1 MRLLPDNLNDMKTDQ
16 REREMPNMKQ
26 GQTSRFTIIGE
37 NVHTTRIVLRR
48 GRMVTTSPDGLES
61 MRFLE
66 ADGRARYL
74 TIPEEV
80 KRTQDYDEGRVKH
93 VKIAIQAAMAGKEPE
108 ATDGMDY
115 LRRLVERQIAAR
127 ADFLDLNV
135 DEISLKPNE
144 QKEAMKWLVETVQ
157 SITDTPLSVDS
168 SNVEVIEAGL
178 QRCCRR
184 RRRHLLNSASLERV
198 EALDLAVKYD
208 TCTIVTAAGESSM
221 PQGTEERVDNAS
233 RMVDAALERG
243 LSLKNLYVDPLV
255 FPISVDSEFGNH
267 CFEAIRRLR
276 RRFGP
281 HIHIT
286 GGFSNVSF
294 GLPARRLIND
304 TFLNLAVEAGADSGI
319 IDPVTT
325 RVDRALSM
333 DRSSG
338 PCQLAEDL
346 LLGRDLYCANFLR
359 AYRKGE
365 LDG

>member
-26 GQTSRFTIIGE
+26 GQTSRFAIIGE